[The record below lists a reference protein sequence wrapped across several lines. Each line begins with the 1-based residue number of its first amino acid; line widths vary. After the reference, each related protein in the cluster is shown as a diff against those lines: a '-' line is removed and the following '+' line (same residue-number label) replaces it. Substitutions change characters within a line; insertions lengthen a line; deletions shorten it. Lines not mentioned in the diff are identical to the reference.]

1 MDFHGKQGTLAV
13 VLSLLLLP
21 MCGAMGRAES
31 GPCSQESLKGEYAFT
46 ITGQI
51 LSGPAAG
58 PVTGVAMTHFD
69 GDGILQQ
76 VDHVVHNGSLPAME
90 WRPATGTYTVND
102 DCTGAAQINF
112 TDGSPSLN
120 LRFVLAKHGAEIRTV
135 VSNPGTAI
143 TSIGIKDGW

>member
-1 MDFHGKQGTLAV
+1 MDLHRKQGTLTV

-21 MCGAMGRAES
+21 VCGAMGHAES
-31 GPCSQESLKGEYAFT
+31 NSCSQETLKGDYGFT

-51 LSGPAAG
+51 ISGPAAG
-58 PVTGVAMTHFD
+58 PVTGVAKTHFD
-69 GDGILQQ
+69 GEGNLKQ
-76 VDHVVHNGSLPAME
+76 VDHVVHNGNLPAE
-90 WRPATGTYTVND
+90 DWRPATGTYSVND

-120 LRFVLAKHGAEIRTV
+120 LRFVLVKDGEEIRTV

-143 TSIGIKDGW
+143 TSIGIRP

>member
-1 MDFHGKQGTLAV
+1 MDLHRKQGTLLI
-13 VLSLLLLP
+13 VLSVMLVST
-21 MCGAMGRAES
+21 CATIGRAEFNS
-31 GPCSQESLKGEYAFT
+31 CSQETLKGDYGFT

-58 PVTGVAMTHFD
+58 PVTGVAKTHFD
-69 GDGILQQ
+69 GEGNLQQ
-76 VDHVVHNGSLPAME
+76 VDHVVHNGNLPAVD
-90 WRPATGTYTVND
+90 WRPGTGTYTVND

-120 LRFVLAKHGAEIRTV
+120 LRFVLVREGAEIHTV

-143 TSIGIKDGW
+143 TSIGLKP